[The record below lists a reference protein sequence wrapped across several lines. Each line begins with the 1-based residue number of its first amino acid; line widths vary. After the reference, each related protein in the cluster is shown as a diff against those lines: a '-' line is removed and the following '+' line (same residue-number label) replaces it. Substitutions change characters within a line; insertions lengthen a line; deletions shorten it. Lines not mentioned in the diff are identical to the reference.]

1 VSDLAERFA
10 AVESRIAAACAR
22 AGRAR
27 TEVTLVAVSKLHPA
41 EVVVAAHALGQ
52 RDFGEN
58 YAQELRDKH
67 QSLAACAGL
76 RWHAIGPVQPKN
88 VRYLARAAH
97 TFHALDRLEVA
108 QELSRRRTGT
118 PLRCLVQVNLA
129 GEATKHGLPAAELA
143 GFLAQVR
150 SLPNLALVGLTTLP
164 PLMDDPEASRPHF
177 RELKA
182 LAGALGLVELSMGTT
197 SDFELAVEEG
207 ATLVR
212 VGTALFGERPAP
224 AESPRTPSA

>member
-1 VSDLAERFA
+1 VSDLADRFQ
-10 AVESRIAAACAR
+10 AVEARLAAACAR
-22 AGRAR
+22 AGRTRA
-27 TEVTLVAVSKLHPA
+27 EVTLVAVSKLHPA
-41 EVVVAAHALGQ
+41 EVVAAAHALGQ

-67 QSLAACAGL
+67 QALAACAGL

-88 VRYLARAAH
+88 ARYLARAAH

-118 PLRCLVQVNLA
+118 PLRCLVQVNLT
-129 GEATKHGLPAAELA
+129 GEATKHGLPGAEVA

-164 PLMDDPEASRPHF
+164 PLVEDAEASRPHF
-177 RELKA
+177 SALRA
-182 LAGALGLVELSMGTT
+182 LASSLGLAELSMGTT
-197 SDFELAVEEG
+197 SDFEVAVEEG

-224 AESPRTPSA
+224 ASGP